1 VFRGALDAGARA
13 ITEAMK
19 VAAARAI
26 AGIVAD
32 DELRPDYIV
41 PSVFDRRVAPAVA
54 RAVQDAAEHDA
65 GATG

>member
-1 VFRGALDAGARA
+1 
-13 ITEAMK
+13 MK

-41 PSVFDRRVAPAVA
+41 PSVFDRNVAPAVA
-54 RAVQDAAEHDA
+54 RSVQEAAARDR
-65 GATG
+65 GTIVG